1 MNTEIDPLTMTTEL
15 YFMNC
20 TSKFYVMHS
29 RKMQQ
34 KQQQIPAFLYL
45 SSGKF
50 LNGRSF
56 VDKCQEENLSDKMS
70 TIC

>member
-1 MNTEIDPLTMTTEL
+1 
-15 YFMNC
+15 
-20 TSKFYVMHS
+20 
-29 RKMQQ
+29 MQQ